1 VRARSGKVYAVAAI
15 VNHPQAARAT
25 PSLDAFIEWVAKN
38 G

>member
-1 VRARSGKVYAVAAI
+1 VAAI

-25 PSLDAFIEWVAKN
+25 PALDGVIEWIARN